1 MRKRLFK
8 TDERISEVYN
18 RIGAISFHIL
28 SVAVW
33 LNLIYRIV
41 VLDQEWR
48 EFVDIAV
55 VLVFIVILYIVI
67 ISYFIREAAIDS
79 KKESPS
85 RLSIAA
91 LVTGIL
97 AGALGMLKIT
107 MPLLGRINSIIIPLV
122 FLLVIAAFVCGGID
136 LIIIKVGRNSKKGRG
151 FDIAGIVLAAIPVL
165 VVVGF
170 IVYSVYLPESSD
182 VPPTGSFSWSPDGK
196 KITFISAGQDS
207 NSDIHVMNADGSG
220 LVNLTNS
227 PEDDWEPSWS
237 PDGKKITFVSVG
249 QDRNS
254 EIYVMNVDGSDLVN
268 LTNSPED
275 ESNPIWSPD
284 GKKITFVSA
293 GQDGNYE
300 IYVMNVDGSDL
311 VNLTNSPE
319 GEFEPIWSPDSK
331 KITFSSNRNGNR
343 EIYIMNADGSGL
355 ANLTNSPEDEFGP
368 IWSPDGKKIAF
379 TFKQDERDD
388 NLEIYTMNADGS
400 GLVVNLT
407 NSLENNWGPIWSPD
421 GKKIAFMSAYNGKGE
436 IYIMN
441 ADGSGQ
447 TRLTGAE

>member
-28 SVAVW
+28 SVVVW

-107 MPLLGRINSIIIPLV
+107 MPLGGRINSIIIPLV

-151 FDIAGIVLAAIPVL
+151 FDIAGIALAAILVL

-170 IVYSVYLPESSD
+170 FVYLPEPSD
-182 VPPTGSFSWSPDGK
+182 VPTGSFSWSPDGK
-196 KITFISAGQDS
+196 KITFVSAGQDG

-227 PEDDWEPSWS
+227 PEDDWEPIWS

-275 ESNPIWSPD
+275 EFDPIWSPD
-284 GKKITFVSA
+284 GKKITFISA

-300 IYVMNVDGSDL
+300 IYVVNVDGSGL

-319 GEFEPIWSPDSK
+319 DEIGPTWSPDGK
-331 KITFSSNRNGNR
+331 KITFSSNRNGNH
-343 EIYIMNADGSGL
+343 EIYVMNADGSGL
-355 ANLTNSPEDEFGP
+355 VNLTNSPEDEFGP

-388 NLEIYTMNADGS
+388 NLEIYAMNADGS

-407 NSLENNWGPIWSPD
+407 NSPENNWGPSWSPD

>member
-8 TDERISEVYN
+8 TDERISEFYN

-28 SVAVW
+28 SVVIW

-67 ISYFIREAAIDS
+67 ISYFIREAAISS

-97 AGALGMLKIT
+97 ASALGMLEIT
-107 MPLLGRINSIIIPLV
+107 MQPGVYLILYPILGRIRSLIIPLV

-136 LIIIKVGRNSKKGRG
+136 LIIIKVRRNSKKGRG

-170 IVYSVYLPESSD
+170 FVNSVYFSESSSD
-182 VPPTGSFSWSPDGK
+182 VHTGSPHWSPDGK
-196 KITFISAGQDS
+196 KITFVFAEQDS

-227 PEDDWEPSWS
+227 PEADWKPSWS
-237 PDGKKITFVSVG
+237 PDSKKITFVSVG

-268 LTNSPED
+268 ITNSPEN
-275 ESNPIWSPD
+275 EYSP
-284 GKKITFVSA
+284 T
-293 GQDGNYE
+293 
-300 IYVMNVDGSDL
+300 
-311 VNLTNSPE
+311 
-319 GEFEPIWSPDSK
+319 
-331 KITFSSNRNGNR
+331 
-343 EIYIMNADGSGL
+343 
-355 ANLTNSPEDEFGP
+355 
-368 IWSPDGKKIAF
+368 
-379 TFKQDERDD
+379 
-388 NLEIYTMNADGS
+388 
-400 GLVVNLT
+400 
-407 NSLENNWGPIWSPD
+407 WSPD
-421 GKKIAFMSAYNGKGE
+421 GKKIAFMSAYNGKRE

-441 ADGSGQ
+441 ANGSGQ